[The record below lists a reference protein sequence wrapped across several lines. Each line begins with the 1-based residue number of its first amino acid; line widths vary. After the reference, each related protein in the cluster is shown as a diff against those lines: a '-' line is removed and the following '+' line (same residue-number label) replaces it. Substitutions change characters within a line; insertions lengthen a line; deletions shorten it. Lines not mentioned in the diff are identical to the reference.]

1 MAREHERS
9 IAIFESESG
18 KIQLE
23 IDLEHETVWATQQE
37 IADAFECSAENVR
50 QHISK
55 IYSDGELEE
64 IATSKKILEVQ
75 KEGSRDVSR
84 QINHYNLD
92 LILSVGYRVSSKR
105 ATLFR
110 QWATETLKRLI
121 VEGYAFNPER
131 VAASPDIQ
139 RRLHAALRQIRTSE
153 KSIHSKVRDVFK
165 LSASDYAEDSQATK
179 SFYAMAQDKF
189 HFAITGQT
197 AAQIVLE
204 RADAQMSNM
213 GLTTMSSEGP
223 MPQDVTVGKNY
234 LTADELQGLENIS
247 EQFLLFAESKAF
259 RGHKMVME
267 ELATKL
273 NVLLMANDYPVLY
286 EYNTYLRAQADKHA
300 KKQLSVYRAQLDA
313 PRKKALNGG
322 ESDITDKSE
331 RNKKPVGKPP
341 KPLPEVASS
350 PEAAAKAVI
359 SLPPDHEWRYTKDAA
374 ENVQ

>member
-1 MAREHERS
+1 MAVPPERS
-9 IAIFESESG
+9 IVIFESESG
-18 KIQLE
+18 NIQLE
-23 IDLEHETVWATQQE
+23 IDPEHETVWATQQE
-37 IADAFECSAENVR
+37 IADAFGCSIKNVSL
-50 QHISK
+50 HISS
-55 IYSDGELEE
+55 IYRVGELDKPG
-64 IATSKKILEVQ
+64 TMKKNFIVQ

-105 ATLFR
+105 ATRFR
-110 QWATETLKRLI
+110 QWATETIKGLI

-131 VAASPDIQ
+131 VAASPEIQ

-153 KSIHSKVRDVFK
+153 KSMYNKVRDVFK

-213 GLTTMSSEGP
+213 GLTTMSSERP
-223 MPQDVTVGKNY
+223 TTQEVKVGKNY
-234 LTADELQGLENIS
+234 LTSDELQGLENIS

-273 NVLLMANDYPVLY
+273 NVLLMANDYAVLY
-286 EYNTYLRAQADKHA
+286 EYKIYLRDQADKHA
-300 KKQLSVYRAQLDA
+300 EKQLRVYRAQLDA
-313 PRKKALNGG
+313 PRKKALNVG

-331 RNKKPVGKPP
+331 RNLKPVGRPP
-341 KPLPEVASS
+341 KPLPEIASN
-350 PEAAAKAVI
+350 PEAAAKA
-359 SLPPDHEWRYTKDAA
+359 H
-374 ENVQ
+374 

>member
-23 IDLEHETVWATQQE
+23 IDPEHETVWATQQE

-55 IYSDGELEE
+55 IYSDGELDE

-110 QWATETLKRLI
+110 QWATETIKKLI

-131 VAASPDIQ
+131 VAASPEIQ
-139 RRLHAALRQIRTSE
+139 RRLHATLRQIRTSE
-153 KSIHSKVRDVFK
+153 KSIYSKVKDVFK
-165 LSASDYAEDSQATK
+165 LSASDYAEDSRTTK

-189 HFAITGQT
+189 HFAITEQT

-213 GLTTMSSEGP
+213 GLTTMSGEEP
-223 MPQDVTVGKNY
+223 TAENVKVGKNY

-259 RGHKMVME
+259 RGQKMVME

-286 EYNTYLRAQADKHA
+286 EYDTYLRAKADKHA
-300 KKQLSVYRAQLDA
+300 KKQLDIYRSQLQDAQE
-313 PRKKALNGG
+313 KKALNVDGG
-322 ESDITDKSE
+322 SGG
-331 RNKKPVGKPP
+331 V
-341 KPLPEVASS
+341 
-350 PEAAAKAVI
+350 
-359 SLPPDHEWRYTKDAA
+359 
-374 ENVQ
+374 

>member
-1 MAREHERS
+1 MKGERNMAGEPERS

-23 IDLEHETVWATQQE
+23 IDPEHETVWATQQE

-50 QHISK
+50 QHINN
-55 IYSDGELEE
+55 IYSEGELNER
-64 IATSKKILEVQ
+64 ATSKKILEVQ

-105 ATLFR
+105 ATIFR
-110 QWATETLKRLI
+110 QWATETLKKWL
-121 VEGYAFNPER
+121 VEGYALNPER
-131 VAASPDIQ
+131 VEASPDIQ
-139 RRLHAALRQIRTSE
+139 RRLAATLRQIRTSE
-153 KSIHSKVRDVFK
+153 QSMYSKVRSVFK
-165 LSASDYAEDSQATK
+165 ESASDYEKDAPAAK
-179 SFYAMAQDKF
+179 SFFAIAQDKF

-197 AAQIVLE
+197 AAQIILA

-213 GLTTMSSEGP
+213 GLTTMKGEQP
-223 MPQDVTVGKNY
+223 TPEDVTVGKNY

-286 EYNTYLRAQADKHA
+286 EYSAYIRVGANAHA
-300 KKQLSVYRAQLDA
+300 KKQLGKYRSQLQDGQE
-313 PRKKALNGG
+313 KKALNAG
-322 ESDITDKSE
+322 ESDIIE
-331 RNKKPVGKPP
+331 
-341 KPLPEVASS
+341 
-350 PEAAAKAVI
+350 
-359 SLPPDHEWRYTKDAA
+359 
-374 ENVQ
+374 